1 MKKGCGLKQKRMKE
15 GTINCLFYLF
25 LPRVSKKGLRTFV
38 PKFSRGVL
46 PIYQSYPY
54 PFSTLQKLFSSNL
67 PLGSDFSALSLKE
80 TILPFAVGSAMPSN
94 LF

>member
-38 PKFSRGVL
+38 PKFSRGAPNL
-46 PIYQSYPY
+46 S
-54 PFSTLQKLFSSNL
+54 KLSL
-67 PLGSDFSALSLKE
+67 PLLNTPK
-80 TILPFAVGSAMPSN
+80 TI
-94 LF
+94 